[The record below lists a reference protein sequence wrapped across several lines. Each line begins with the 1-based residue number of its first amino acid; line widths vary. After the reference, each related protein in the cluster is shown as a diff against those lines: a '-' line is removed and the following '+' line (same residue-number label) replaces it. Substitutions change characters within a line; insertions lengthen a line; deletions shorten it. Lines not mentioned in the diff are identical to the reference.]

1 MLDLEEI
8 NTYNAIQI
16 EKTFIRNK
24 RFQFFLEKKTT
35 KQAVFKC
42 SFQSR
47 LLPILKK
54 MHPCPQVLN
63 LALTKL
69 RLVVIYDYNMRFP
82 AFVSGI
88 SIYEL
93 CERHFSSTAQLTQ
106 GPFLDDVITK
116 KWNILTFEV
125 NILKY
130 NPNIRNIKHFT
141 NFYSF
146 CRYQPK

>member
-8 NTYNAIQI
+8 NTYKAVIQA
-16 EKTFIRNK
+16 
-24 RFQFFLEKKTT
+24 L
-35 KQAVFKC
+35 FKC

>member
-8 NTYNAIQI
+8 NTSNAIQT
-16 EKTFIRNK
+16 EKKFIRNK
-24 RFQFFLEKKTT
+24 RFQFFFEKKTT

-69 RLVVIYDYNMRFP
+69 RLVVIYDYNMFP
-82 AFVSGI
+82 AFFFFQEFRYMNSVK
-88 SIYEL
+88 
-93 CERHFSSTAQLTQ
+93 
-106 GPFLDDVITK
+106 D
-116 KWNILTFEV
+116 ILALPLNLHNVLFWMT
-125 NILKY
+125 
-130 NPNIRNIKHFT
+130 
-141 NFYSF
+141 S
-146 CRYQPK
+146 